1 MDLAPYINGLEAALR
16 ASAQTSSPD
25 VQEAAERL
33 AQSLEPAVRLTLMEV
48 VSDTA
53 AEATARLDGDLVE
66 VRLRGGSP
74 EIVVERA
81 LRGEGAGAPLIQP
94 TPPAPPL
101 DDEGGGVSRISL
113 RLPESLKAQVDQAAA
128 VEGCSVNTWLIRA
141 VQQALVPTAGLEI
154 SSPGGHVRVG
164 RSMTGWA
171 H

>member
-81 LRGEGAGAPLIQP
+81 LRGEGAGAP
-94 TPPAPPL
+94 PL